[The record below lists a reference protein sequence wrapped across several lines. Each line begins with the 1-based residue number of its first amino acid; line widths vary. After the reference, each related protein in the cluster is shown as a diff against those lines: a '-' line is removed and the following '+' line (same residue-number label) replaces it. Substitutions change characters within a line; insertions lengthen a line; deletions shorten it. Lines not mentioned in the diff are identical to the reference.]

1 MKLFLAVFALVCM
14 DGTASAQRW
23 FVSQKQANE
32 RVVGLLD
39 LPDVTA
45 NFADDVCAS
54 TESLA
59 GRLYDTPARAGTATG
74 VVYKRNHPE
83 YGCGLFFK
91 RADASREEELPSEE
105 SGYEIAAAVV
115 YERRGLWFRIAVPQG
130 SAWIERANPND
141 FRSYPQLLEEQMA
154 YLRNDWDGQLRR
166 SPGFDF
172 PIDPLPFDWRGQLPR
187 QIGIEVVG
195 IARVGNDDW
204 IHVRFV
210 TEGCV
215 DDTVKQLKPAQGWVP
230 AYRSDGTS
238 AAWFHS
244 RGC

>member
-23 FVSQKQANE
+23 FVSQKHANE

-91 RADASREEELPSEE
+91 RAGTSREEELPSEE

-130 SAWIERANPND
+130 SAWIERANDAD
-141 FRSYPQLLEEQMA
+141 FLPYPQLLSRQLA
-154 YLRNDWDGQLRR
+154 YLGNDWDGQLRQTA
-166 SPGFDF
+166 GFKF
-172 PIDPLPFDWRGQLPR
+172 PIDPLPFEWKAQVPKP
-187 QIGIEVVG
+187 IEIEVLGVT
-195 IARVGNDDW
+195 RVGNDDW
-204 IHVRFV
+204 IHVQFTTDRC
-210 TEGCV
+210 G
-215 DDTVKQLKPAQGWVP
+215 DDALSLLKPVQGWLP
-230 AYRSDGTS
+230 AYRSDGATN
-238 AAWFHS
+238 AWFHS